1 MKSQLFILALSGKLE
16 AQFDFNNYDFDTEA
30 LREYLEAAGTSY
42 GEILDFFISESV
54 KRQLVTWLKGWL
66 YTSSF
71 FSIWAGK
78 TKKTIELSTN

>member
-42 GEILDFFISESV
+42 GEILDFFISKPV
-54 KRQLVTWLKGWL
+54 KRQLM
-66 YTSSF
+66 
-71 FSIWAGK
+71 I
-78 TKKTIELSTN
+78 

>member
-42 GEILDFFISESV
+42 GEILDFWKADYVVFV
-54 KRQLVTWLKGWL
+54 FL
-66 YTSSF
+66 
-71 FSIWAGK
+71 
-78 TKKTIELSTN
+78 